1 MIKIPTEQQSK
12 SYIET
17 LKRSISR
24 LHQKRNQVYAAHL
37 APLDERISKA
47 EGRLRRLEQ
56 PERYCRKCGER
67 CNIGTKCPTES
78 CENYSGV
85 PF

>member
-1 MIKIPTEQQSK
+1 MINLPTEQQSD
-12 SYIET
+12 SEIET

-47 EGRLRRLEQ
+47 EDELRRLEQ
-56 PERYCRKCGER
+56 PERFCRKCGADNTPSGCLNEA
-67 CNIGTKCPTES
+67 
-78 CENYSGV
+78 CECFNQCG
-85 PF
+85 F